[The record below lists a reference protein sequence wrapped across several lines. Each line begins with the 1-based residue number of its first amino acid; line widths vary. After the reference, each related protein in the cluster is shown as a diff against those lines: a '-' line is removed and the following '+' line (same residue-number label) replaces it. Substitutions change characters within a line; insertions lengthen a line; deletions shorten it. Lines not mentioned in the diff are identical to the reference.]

1 MANKLLNDHHPG
13 ATRRDAVRRLIGLP
27 LLGAAGAAPAGGS
40 SPGPK
45 GVPLPRLGE
54 SLALPDAELLDGTR
68 FKAEQAAGQVVVL
81 YWWASW
87 CPFCAAQTPEVQKL
101 WDRNRAQGLVV
112 LGISIDARIEDARA
126 YVKKRRYSFPST
138 FNTPG
143 LQRLLPKP
151 GKGVPVICVLGRDGH
166 VVMAEEGQLFPEDIE
181 QIARFL

>member
-1 MANKLLNDHHPG
+1 MADKRVNDDNPG
-13 ATRRDAVRRLIGLP
+13 ATRREAVRRLISLP
-27 LLGAAGAAPAGGS
+27 LLGVTSDALAGGS
-40 SPGPK
+40 SPGPR
-45 GVPLPRLGE
+45 GVPLPQLGDR
-54 SLALPDAELLDGTR
+54 LALPDAELLDGTR

-138 FNTPG
+138 FNTSG
-143 LQRLLPKP
+143 LQRLLPRP
-151 GKGVPVICVLGRDGH
+151 GKGVPVICVLGRDGR